1 MLGIK
6 LLWRNIM
13 DDLLKDAIADAKA
26 VRETALANAKI
37 ALEEAFTPR
46 IQSMLSN
53 KIQSEMEGEEEI
65 PVADEEE
72 AGEEA
77 PEVAVEPEV
86 GEEVPADEL
95 EDPVVADE
103 EEIPVEVPAVADEE
117 EEVPV
122 AADEEEIPV
131 AADEEEVP
139 FEEPAIADEEGEE
152 DVIEINGVK
161 YAPVVSEE
169 EEEHEAPVEE
179 QEDEDELDLES
190 ILRELEDEADDA
202 DVNEEYEENEVGD
215 GLASDEVET
224 ADQADLAENDVSSDI
239 GDADN
244 KVNDDAAD
252 SSDIGQGSEEPA
264 AADAPA
270 AGHENSEDEEVDDLV
285 EVNGVKYAKVKEQD
299 DFEARNGDLEEPEI
313 GEGEDAEDIDLE
325 EILKALSEGDDED
338 AEKAEE
344 QVSKLK
350 SELGEHRK
358 VVKYLRGK
366 LNEVNLLNAKL
377 LFTNKLFRAHG
388 LTNEQKLKVVETF
401 DRATNLREVK
411 LVFATLAESFG
422 SKTASKPKPIK
433 ENKGS
438 ASKATASTKPKSTPK
453 VIEEGFDMKQRFQK
467 LANIL

>member
-46 IQSMLSN
+46 IQSMLSQ
-53 KIQSEMEGEEEI
+53 KIQSEMEGEEEAPADEQDEE
-65 PVADEEE
+65 PVAEEGE
-72 AGEEA
+72 EEA
-77 PEVAVEPEV
+77 PEIAVEPEE
-86 GEEVPADEL
+86 GEEIPADEQ
-95 EDPVVADE
+95 EV
-103 EEIPVEVPAVADEE
+103 EIPVEEPA
-117 EEVPV
+117 
-122 AADEEEIPV
+122 I
-131 AADEEEVP
+131 ADEEEVP
-139 FEEPAIADEEGEE
+139 FEEPAIADEEEVPFEEPAVEAEE

-169 EEEHEAPVEE
+169 EHEDEAPVEE
-179 QEDEDELDLES
+179 QEDEIDELDLES
-190 ILRELEDEADDA
+190 ILKELEDEADDSEIS
-202 DVNEEYEENEVGD
+202 EEYEESEVGD
-215 GLASDEVET
+215 GLDSDEVET
-224 ADQADLAENDVSSDI
+224 ADEADLAENDVSSDI

-244 KVNDDAAD
+244 KVNDEAGD
-252 SSDIGQGSEEPA
+252 SSDVGQGSEEPA
-264 AADAPA
+264 AADAPDH
-270 AGHENSEDEEVDDLV
+270 GKENSEDEVVDDLV

-299 DFEARNGDLEEPEI
+299 EFEARNGDLEVNE
-313 GEGEDAEDIDLE
+313 EDDIDLE
-325 EILKALSEGDDED
+325 EILKALSEGDEED
-338 AEKAEE
+338 AEAAEE
-344 QVSKLK
+344 QVSKLT
-350 SELGEHRK
+350 SELDEHRK

-411 LVFATLAESFG
+411 LVFSTLAESFG
-422 SKTASKPKPIK
+422 SKTANASKPKPIK
-433 ENKGS
+433 ENKGT

>member
-46 IQSMLSN
+46 IQSMLSQ
-53 KIQSEMEGEEEI
+53 KIQQEEEGEDI

-77 PEVAVEPEV
+77 PEIAVEPEV
-86 GEEVPADEL
+86 GEEIPADEL

-117 EEVPV
+117 EEIPV

-131 AADEEEVP
+131 AADEEELP
-139 FEEPAIADEEGEE
+139 IEEPAIADEEGEE

-244 KVNDDAAD
+244 KVNDEAGD

-270 AGHENSEDEEVDDLV
+270 AGQENKEDEVVDDLV
-285 EVNGVKYAKVKEQD
+285 EVNGVKYQKVKEQD

-422 SKTASKPKPIK
+422 SKTASTPKPIK

-438 ASKATASTKPKSTPK
+438 ASKATASTKPKSAPK
-453 VIEEGFDMKQRFQK
+453 VIEEGFDMKKRFQK